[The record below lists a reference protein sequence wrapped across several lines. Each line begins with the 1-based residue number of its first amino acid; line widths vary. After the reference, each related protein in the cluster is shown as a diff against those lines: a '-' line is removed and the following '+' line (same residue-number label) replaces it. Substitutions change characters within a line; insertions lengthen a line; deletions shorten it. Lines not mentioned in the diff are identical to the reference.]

1 MFWVTFVIFVV
12 TTVAYVIWASGDV
25 QIWNYPKEWKSTEAI
40 DNIEGKSE
48 SSSGDDDDEVNI
60 NNKTS

>member
-1 MFWVTFVIFVV
+1 M
-12 TTVAYVIWASGDV
+12 AYVIWASGDV